1 MYFYRFNFSRHT
13 IFVRINLPTYYLP
26 AFFNWSYLSISHD
39 QKVVLINPK
48 KSEIF
53 LIWFT
58 FGYKTFDTN
67 MKRYLL
73 RFLLIFKMKEQ
84 SIFDAIIK
92 STEQF
97 LKGF

>member
-1 MYFYRFNFSRHT
+1 M
-13 IFVRINLPTYYLP
+13 
-26 AFFNWSYLSISHD
+26 
-39 QKVVLINPK
+39 LINPK

-58 FGYKTFDTN
+58 FGYKTFDTD

-73 RFLLIFKMKEQ
+73 RFLLIFKMNEQ
-84 SIFDAIIK
+84 SIFNVIIK

-97 LKGF
+97 FKGF

>member
-1 MYFYRFNFSRHT
+1 M
-13 IFVRINLPTYYLP
+13 
-26 AFFNWSYLSISHD
+26 
-39 QKVVLINPK
+39 LINPK

-73 RFLLIFKMKEQ
+73 RILLIFKMKEQ
-84 SIFDAIIK
+84 SIFNVIIK

-97 LKGF
+97 FKGF